1 MSREAFAEV
10 QKKLVDHQKQ
20 YRHLQQ
26 QQQTQHREALQ
37 AKLTADELEK
47 LSDAPV
53 YKAIGAPFFLPRPAM
68 PGALARAGPALAHA
82 ARRGAGRMFMLAEK
96 AEVVSDLNAV
106 VKKGEERLTV
116 MVNTQNYLEKQM
128 EDCQKSLQE
137 MAMANP
143 TGEDR
148 AAGGEDEGDD

>member
-53 YKAIGAPFFLPRPAM
+53 YKAIGAPFFFCPAQRC
-68 PGALARAGPALAHA
+68 PARWPAHA

-143 TGEDR
+143 TGEDQ

>member
-68 PGALARAGPALAHA
+68 PGALARALARRWLTRWPGA
-82 ARRGAGRMFMLAEK
+82 WLTRRGAAQGGCSCSR
-96 AEVVSDLNAV
+96 
-106 VKKGEERLTV
+106 RRPRW
-116 MVNTQNYLEKQM
+116 
-128 EDCQKSLQE
+128 C
-137 MAMANP
+137 P
-143 TGEDR
+143 T
-148 AAGGEDEGDD
+148 

>member
-53 YKAIGAPFFLPRPAM
+53 YKAIGAPFFLPASDARRAGSRW
-68 PGALARAGPALAHA
+68 PGAGSRAGPGAWLT
-82 ARRGAGRMFMLAEK
+82 RRGAAQGGCSCSR
-96 AEVVSDLNAV
+96 
-106 VKKGEERLTV
+106 RRPRW
-116 MVNTQNYLEKQM
+116 
-128 EDCQKSLQE
+128 C
-137 MAMANP
+137 P
-143 TGEDR
+143 T
-148 AAGGEDEGDD
+148 

>member
-68 PGALARAGPALAHA
+68 PGALARRWLTRWPGALAPLT
-82 ARRGAGRMFMLAEK
+82 RRGAAQGGCSCSR
-96 AEVVSDLNAV
+96 
-106 VKKGEERLTV
+106 RRPRW
-116 MVNTQNYLEKQM
+116 
-128 EDCQKSLQE
+128 C
-137 MAMANP
+137 P
-143 TGEDR
+143 T
-148 AAGGEDEGDD
+148 

>member
-53 YKAIGAPFFLPRPAM
+53 YKAIGAPPFFVAGV
-68 PGALARAGPALAHA
+68 PGALASSP
-82 ARRGAGRMFMLAEK
+82 RRGAGRMFMLAEK

-143 TGEDR
+143 TGEDQ

>member
-53 YKAIGAPFFLPRPAM
+53 YKAIGALFSFRPAQRC
-68 PGALARAGPALAHA
+68 PARWLALARRWLTRWPGAWLT
-82 ARRGAGRMFMLAEK
+82 RRGAAQGGCSCSR
-96 AEVVSDLNAV
+96 
-106 VKKGEERLTV
+106 RRPRW
-116 MVNTQNYLEKQM
+116 
-128 EDCQKSLQE
+128 C
-137 MAMANP
+137 P
-143 TGEDR
+143 T
-148 AAGGEDEGDD
+148 

>member
-1 MSREAFAEV
+1 
-10 QKKLVDHQKQ
+10 
-20 YRHLQQ
+20 
-26 QQQTQHREALQ
+26 
-37 AKLTADELEK
+37 
-47 LSDAPV
+47 
-53 YKAIGAPFFLPRPAM
+53 
-68 PGALARAGPALAHA
+68 
-82 ARRGAGRMFMLAEK
+82 MLAEK

-143 TGEDR
+143 AEVR
-148 AAGGEDEGDD
+148 AAGDEDEGGD

>member
-53 YKAIGAPFFLPRPAM
+53 YKAI
-68 PGALARAGPALAHA
+68 
-82 ARRGAGRMFMLAEK
+82 GRMFMLAEK

>member
-1 MSREAFAEV
+1 
-10 QKKLVDHQKQ
+10 
-20 YRHLQQ
+20 
-26 QQQTQHREALQ
+26 
-37 AKLTADELEK
+37 
-47 LSDAPV
+47 
-53 YKAIGAPFFLPRPAM
+53 
-68 PGALARAGPALAHA
+68 
-82 ARRGAGRMFMLAEK
+82 MFMLAEK

>member
-53 YKAIGAPFFLPRPAM
+53 YKAIGAPFFFAPPSDARRAGSRAGPTLSH
-68 PGALARAGPALAHA
+68 ALARRWLT
-82 ARRGAGRMFMLAEK
+82 RRGAAQGGCSCSR
-96 AEVVSDLNAV
+96 
-106 VKKGEERLTV
+106 RRPRW
-116 MVNTQNYLEKQM
+116 
-128 EDCQKSLQE
+128 C
-137 MAMANP
+137 P
-143 TGEDR
+143 T
-148 AAGGEDEGDD
+148 

>member
-68 PGALARAGPALAHA
+68 PGALAPLT
-82 ARRGAGRMFMLAEK
+82 RRGAAQGGCSCSR
-96 AEVVSDLNAV
+96 
-106 VKKGEERLTV
+106 RRPRW
-116 MVNTQNYLEKQM
+116 
-128 EDCQKSLQE
+128 C
-137 MAMANP
+137 P
-143 TGEDR
+143 T
-148 AAGGEDEGDD
+148 

>member
-53 YKAIGAPFFLPRPAM
+53 YKAIGAPFFFCPARRC
-68 PGALARAGPALAHA
+68 PARWLT
-82 ARRGAGRMFMLAEK
+82 RRGAAQGGCSCSR
-96 AEVVSDLNAV
+96 
-106 VKKGEERLTV
+106 RRPRW
-116 MVNTQNYLEKQM
+116 
-128 EDCQKSLQE
+128 C
-137 MAMANP
+137 P
-143 TGEDR
+143 T
-148 AAGGEDEGDD
+148 

>member
-53 YKAIGAPFFLPRPAM
+53 YKAIGAPFFFLPRPAM
-68 PGALARAGPALAHA
+68 PGALARRRWPGAGPALARRWLTRWPGA
-82 ARRGAGRMFMLAEK
+82 LAPLTRRGAAQGGCSCSR
-96 AEVVSDLNAV
+96 
-106 VKKGEERLTV
+106 RRPRW
-116 MVNTQNYLEKQM
+116 
-128 EDCQKSLQE
+128 C
-137 MAMANP
+137 P
-143 TGEDR
+143 T
-148 AAGGEDEGDD
+148 

>member
-53 YKAIGAPFFLPRPAM
+53 YKAIGAPPFFFAPSSD
-68 PGALARAGPALAHA
+68 ARLT
-82 ARRGAGRMFMLAEK
+82 RRGAAQGGCSCSR
-96 AEVVSDLNAV
+96 
-106 VKKGEERLTV
+106 RRPRW
-116 MVNTQNYLEKQM
+116 
-128 EDCQKSLQE
+128 C
-137 MAMANP
+137 P
-143 TGEDR
+143 T
-148 AAGGEDEGDD
+148 

>member
-1 MSREAFAEV
+1 
-10 QKKLVDHQKQ
+10 
-20 YRHLQQ
+20 
-26 QQQTQHREALQ
+26 
-37 AKLTADELEK
+37 
-47 LSDAPV
+47 
-53 YKAIGAPFFLPRPAM
+53 M
-68 PGALARAGPALAHA
+68 PGALARALARRWLTRWPGRLAHA

>member
-53 YKAIGAPFFLPRPAM
+53 YRAIGAPFFFLPRPAM
-68 PGALARAGPALAHA
+68 PGALAHA

>member
-68 PGALARAGPALAHA
+68 PGALARAGPTLSHALARRWLT
-82 ARRGAGRMFMLAEK
+82 RRGAAQGGCSCSR
-96 AEVVSDLNAV
+96 
-106 VKKGEERLTV
+106 RRPRW
-116 MVNTQNYLEKQM
+116 
-128 EDCQKSLQE
+128 C
-137 MAMANP
+137 P
-143 TGEDR
+143 T
-148 AAGGEDEGDD
+148 

>member
-53 YKAIGAPFFLPRPAM
+53 YKAIGAPLCFFLPRSDAR
-68 PGALARAGPALAHA
+68 RAGQLT
-82 ARRGAGRMFMLAEK
+82 RRGAAQGGCSCSR
-96 AEVVSDLNAV
+96 
-106 VKKGEERLTV
+106 RRPRW
-116 MVNTQNYLEKQM
+116 
-128 EDCQKSLQE
+128 C
-137 MAMANP
+137 P
-143 TGEDR
+143 T
-148 AAGGEDEGDD
+148 